1 MMSLPVRYREFLDR
15 YERAYHTP
23 GHVASEKQVLWEQ
36 SSQAMLR
43 SEFIPSELAREL
55 HLDVANL
62 NAYLMRGETQRFT
75 LDTARTIAQYL
86 TA

>member
-1 MMSLPVRYREFLDR
+1 
-15 YERAYHTP
+15 
-23 GHVASEKQVLWEQ
+23 
-36 SSQAMLR
+36 MLR
-43 SEFIPSELAREL
+43 SEIIPSELAREL